1 MRRTRARR
9 RRRGRCSCGTTASS
23 PPTCPP
29 ASSRAC
35 ARWRPGTMHS
45 QRTGSGTTQELSPEF
60 FRRRD
65 KSTSNSLA
73 RVAGGALV
81 ALATAA
87 LAAPPSALD
96 LRVVGLDG
104 AVTTVRELVGDRPAV
119 VAFWASYCAPC
130 KAEVP
135 ALNRA
140 AERWGPR
147 GVRVIGVSLE
157 ADVARV
163 REAAKAWDAHYDVF
177 PVVEGQEKTTEALF
191 PNGLPTSAF

>member
-1 MRRTRARR
+1 MCSPRRERST
-9 RRRGRCSCGTTASS
+9 S
-23 PPTCPP
+23 
-29 ASSRAC
+29 SSR
-35 ARWRPGTMHS
+35 
-45 QRTGSGTTQELSPEF
+45 
-60 FRRRD
+60 
-65 KSTSNSLA
+65 A
-73 RVAGGALV
+73 RVAGAALV

-104 AVTTVRELVGDRPAV
+104 AVTTVHELVGDRPAV

-140 AERWGPR
+140 LERWGPR

-157 ADVARV
+157 TDVARV
-163 REAAKAWDAHYDVF
+163 KEAAKAWDARYDVY
-177 PVVEGQEKTTEALF
+177 PLVEGQEKTTEALF
-191 PNGLPTSAF
+191 PNGFPTSLFVRKGATTVHEKRLDDADLDRLVPPLLDAAAH